1 MINRLIELGHK
12 IEKEGIKDNISFSD
26 HSLKVLEDFKI
37 ESSLSDLEADIS
49 KWMLQSKIPTQLN
62 VYNSFGQPPV
72 TVFNNGEF
80 VIDLYFWMHAD
91 TSIHGHAFS
100 GAFKVLFGRSVHEL
114 YSVKTKNSYSH
125 DVASTDIKRI
135 EVEVLK
141 PGATK
146 KILPGDLF
154 HHRVVHLDNPTVTLC
169 IRTCNDKTIPQWH
182 HFENGLSIL
191 KRELDESVYKKL
203 FYFDYLYSKDAEAG
217 IAFVDQFLK
226 LIDASVAMNLFEQ
239 LTVDAMGISE
249 ASLDYFYNTF
259 MEYFQGNDWFTLYEQ
274 YCVEAEENIQPQDN
288 SPVQKFLAHAHNT
301 DYSQLLTDKIILD
314 IS

>member
-1 MINRLIELGHK
+1 MINRLIELGHT

-49 KWMLQSKIPTQLN
+49 KWMLESKIPTQLN

-114 YSVKTKNSYSH
+114 FSVKNKKSYSH
-125 DVASTDIKRI
+125 DVASTDITRE
-135 EVEVLK
+135 EVTVLN
-141 PGATK
+141 PGDTQ

-203 FYFDYLYSKDAEAG
+203 FYFDYLFSKDQEIGAK
-217 IAFVDQFLK
+217 FVDQFLQS
-226 LIDASVAMNLFEQ
+226 IDSSVAMNLFEQ
-239 LTVDAMGISE
+239 LTVDTMGITE
-249 ASLDYFYNTF
+249 ASLDYFYNKF
-259 MEYFQGNDWFTLYEQ
+259 MDFFQNNEWFALYEQ
-274 YCVEAEENIQPQDN
+274 YCVQAEDHIQPEGN
-288 SPVQKFLAHAHNT
+288 LAAEKFLAHAQNT
-301 DYSQLLTDKIILD
+301 NYSQMLIDKVLSQ